1 MKQGTSLARL
11 MKHASLIVW
20 DEAPGPNYKPFG
32 GKIVL
37 FGGDFRQ
44 TLPVIKNGSREEN
57 IGASLTRFYLWNYCT
72 MLRLQTNIQI
82 NDLVINTST
91 LFDGLHF
98 SDWVLVVRDW
108 KFCITRPTGHTNADS
123 IQIAS
128 CFVMPRSP
136 NPVADL
142 VNRVYPNIETEYQ
155 SVAYIRSRAIITPK
169 NAMVTSINDYVL
181 AQLLSFN
188 EMSEPQL
195 RFKPYSMV
203 MLLRYL
209 NPFAGLCNGTRILL
223 THLANC
229 VVRGLIV
236 GGTFERRQ
244 YPLRLCYA
252 MTINKSQ
259 GQTLRFLVCDQQT
272 SMLWSKMTMG
282 CPWISPET

>member
-20 DEAPGPNYKPFG
+20 DEAPMVHHLSFEVVDRTLYDILNVPTNGPNYKPFG

-181 AQLLSFN
+181 AQLS
-188 EMSEPQL
+188 
-195 RFKPYSMV
+195 
-203 MLLRYL
+203 
-209 NPFAGLCNGTRILL
+209 
-223 THLANC
+223 
-229 VVRGLIV
+229 
-236 GGTFERRQ
+236 
-244 YPLRLCYA
+244 
-252 MTINKSQ
+252 
-259 GQTLRFLVCDQQT
+259 
-272 SMLWSKMTMG
+272 
-282 CPWISPET
+282 

>member
-1 MKQGTSLARL
+1 MYS
-11 MKHASLIVW
+11 H
-20 DEAPGPNYKPFG
+20 NY
-32 GKIVL
+32 L
-37 FGGDFRQ
+37 SSD
-44 TLPVIKNGSREEN
+44 TLTTP
-57 IGASLTRFYLWNYCT
+57 
-72 MLRLQTNIQI
+72 
-82 NDLVINTST
+82 
-91 LFDGLHF
+91 
-98 SDWVLVVRDW
+98 
-108 KFCITRPTGHTNADS
+108 
-123 IQIAS
+123 
-128 CFVMPRSP
+128 SP
-136 NPVADL
+136 NEEAL
-142 VNRVYPNIETEYQ
+142 ELQYPIEFL
-155 SVAYIRSRAIITPK
+155 
-169 NAMVTSINDYVL
+169 NG
-181 AQLLSFN
+181 LSFN

-236 GGTFERRQ
+236 GGTFEEIVAIIPRRQ

>member
-1 MKQGTSLARL
+1 MIMYS
-11 MKHASLIVW
+11 H
-20 DEAPGPNYKPFG
+20 NY
-32 GKIVL
+32 L
-37 FGGDFRQ
+37 SSD
-44 TLPVIKNGSREEN
+44 TLTTP
-57 IGASLTRFYLWNYCT
+57 
-72 MLRLQTNIQI
+72 
-82 NDLVINTST
+82 
-91 LFDGLHF
+91 
-98 SDWVLVVRDW
+98 
-108 KFCITRPTGHTNADS
+108 
-123 IQIAS
+123 
-128 CFVMPRSP
+128 SP
-136 NPVADL
+136 NEEAL
-142 VNRVYPNIETEYQ
+142 ELQYPIEFL
-155 SVAYIRSRAIITPK
+155 
-169 NAMVTSINDYVL
+169 NG
-181 AQLLSFN
+181 LSFN

-236 GGTFERRQ
+236 GGTFEEIVAIIPCIVLNVTNVNWPFTLRRRQ